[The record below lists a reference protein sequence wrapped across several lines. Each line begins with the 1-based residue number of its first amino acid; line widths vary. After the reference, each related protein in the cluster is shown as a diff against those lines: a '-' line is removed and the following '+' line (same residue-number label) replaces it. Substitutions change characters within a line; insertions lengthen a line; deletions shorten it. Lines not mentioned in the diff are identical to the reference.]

1 VIKTTESSKAT
12 TLFSTFHATLHRMA
26 NACISGRNTRR
37 YQISCRRFIQLLFLL
52 AAAVSAISG
61 HRQTFVRVH
70 NQPQISSALSWNIEA
85 GSYDEKIAL
94 RIASFPRGGSDTD
107 VEGGE
112 SDEYDDE
119 VEEDEYDDESDE
131 GDDDEKVVPIE
142 ISIEKYDEPLVASPM
157 INLYASFGVMMLARR
172 IDLFNPIVVR
182 VARYVHK
189 SPTGPYHLT
198 LYLNMLSF
206 DSLSAMFIAYLV
218 LHQLFVLYVR
228 IQAKSADDRT
238 PITLKNP
245 LTSVLQRQLGG
256 GDEKGMIKNLASSFL
271 TSETTVL
278 EYDLRQARSMQSGLV
293 MNMLFMW
300 FLHFKMEQVQPLLIQ
315 SVTGFVQMIYSP
327 LFQAYVM
334 GRNLQRPFKNPS
346 MQKMDDTTAG
356 TSGDASDNDQ
366 EEESN
371 DAISTETNVK
381 EEEMSDE
388 ESDGETSDDETDE
401 ETSDDETDGGAS
413 DIEADG
419 TTRQSD
425 AEAADDSAPDS
436 EEEEDD

>member
-182 VARYVHK
+182 VAR
-189 SPTGPYHLT
+189 
-198 LYLNMLSF
+198 
-206 DSLSAMFIAYLV
+206 AMFIAYLV

-346 MQKMDDTTAG
+346 MQKMGDTTAG
-356 TSGDASDNDQ
+356 TSGDASDNNQ

-371 DAISTETNVK
+371 DAISTEPNVK
-381 EEEMSDE
+381 EEEMSDD

-413 DIEADG
+413 DIKADE